1 MHELDLAFQG
11 ISTTV
16 TIFLFSAV
24 TSSHCLFRCLSCVCS
39 SGLREWDVTQDLC
52 GILNLSLL
60 LPYSPSRTPE
70 VPQHDIT
77 VTLLRE
83 GVPFYWKLP
92 YCDERDQS
100 SNSWPFFPE
109 FFTYLHVRQCC
120 TGFFSWHFET
130 QFLKYVLNIRD
141 WHFLSE
147 IECFVYKQLNTLG
160 IFFLLRWMLIVSV
173 HHSMEHIGMQYFQVF
188 MALSNS
194 FGISQWHRYW
204 KHGGDTDRFKRS
216 PTDPYIGFISKKN

>member
-1 MHELDLAFQG
+1 MKSTMFKKRQEKRWISSCMHELDLAFQG

-24 TSSHCLFRCLSCVCS
+24 TSSDCLFRCLSCVSS

-120 TGFFSWHFET
+120 TVFLRGILKHSVWSMYLT
-130 QFLKYVLNIRD
+130 LGTDISFLKLNALFINN
-141 WHFLSE
+141 WIHLASFS
-147 IECFVYKQLNTLG
+147 YLG
-160 IFFLLRWMLIVSV
+160 GCS
-173 HHSMEHIGMQYFQVF
+173 
-188 MALSNS
+188 
-194 FGISQWHRYW
+194 
-204 KHGGDTDRFKRS
+204 
-216 PTDPYIGFISKKN
+216 

>member
-1 MHELDLAFQG
+1 MHELDLAFHG
-11 ISTTV
+11 MSTTV

-60 LPYSPSRTPE
+60 LPYSPSRTSE

-83 GVPFYWKLP
+83 RVPFYWKLP

-120 TGFFSWHFET
+120 AV
-130 QFLKYVLNIRD
+130 FLHGILKHNVWSMYL
-141 WHFLSE
+141 
-147 IECFVYKQLNTLG
+147 TLG
-160 IFFLLRWMLIVSV
+160 IDTSFLKLN
-173 HHSMEHIGMQYFQVF
+173 
-188 MALSNS
+188 ALFINNWIHLAS
-194 FGISQWHRYW
+194 FSHL
-204 KHGGDTDRFKRS
+204 GGCS
-216 PTDPYIGFISKKN
+216 